1 MESADGVDFV
11 RGLYRLALRREPEPE
26 VLAEATRRLGEGT
39 LSRASL
45 LRDVV
50 ANEEFERVLALD
62 DAVAFGSWSRLND
75 ERPRGLTAPAFC
87 DERAIEIPWT
97 LARYRGEPDV
107 LDVGYA
113 LATPFWLSALAA
125 AAPAEIVG
133 VDVVAADVPSFRG
146 VVADVRKLPFE
157 TDSFDVAFCVSTL
170 EHVGGDRR
178 RGYRAGALKA
188 LRELRRV
195 LRPGGRLLL
204 TVPCGVAESHDGF
217 VQREPGWWLE
227 LFDKATFAA
236 VDSEVYVCDAD
247 GWHGAEHAQGV
258 RYDVAQGRAGAV
270 LCVEL
275 RPAPG
280 PDRWGLRRRVAS
292 DSPAN
297 RAVTPSPYN
306 PSDAG
311 GR

>member
-1 MESADGVDFV
+1 VL
-11 RGLYRLALRREPEPE
+11 GLYRLVLRREPERE
-26 VLAEATRRLGEGT
+26 VLADAVRRLDEGT

-45 LRDVV
+45 LRDLV
-50 ANEEFERVLALD
+50 ASEEFERVRVLD
-62 DAVAFGSWSRLND
+62 DGVAFGSWARQND
-75 ERPRGLTAPAFC
+75 ERPQGMQAPELC

-113 LATPFWLSALAA
+113 HATPFWLSALAA
-125 AAPAEIVG
+125 AVPAEIVG
-133 VDVVAADVPSFRG
+133 VDLVAADVPSFRG

-178 RGYRAGALKA
+178 RSYRAGALKA

-195 LRPGGRLLL
+195 LRPDGRLLL
-204 TVPCGVAESHDGF
+204 TVPCGMAESHAGF

-227 LFDKATFAA
+227 LFDKAAFAA
-236 VDSEVYVCDAD
+236 FDGEVYVCDAD

-258 RYDVAQGRAGAV
+258 RYDVARGRAGAV

-275 RPAPG
+275 RPARRA
-280 PDRWGLRRRVAS
+280 DRWGRLRRATS
-292 DSPAN
+292 DSSQLTGP
-297 RAVTPSPYN
+297 
-306 PSDAG
+306 
-311 GR
+311 